1 MKFIPFL
8 VFFCLAQISSP
19 KTIYNH
25 FVTEKKEVALTFDDG
40 PYKESTEKVL
50 NILRNENVKATFF
63 VLGESVEKNKPT
75 LKKIASEGHSIGLH
89 SFSHPNFHKMSYKE
103 IKNEI
108 IKNQAII
115 KDTLGYSPKIIR
127 PPYGII
133 TNNFLNVSIDLDLT
147 IYTWSDDSFDW
158 KKGNSPQYI
167 VENVLKKVK
176 PGQIILMHDKSAN
189 SSNSIKAL
197 PIIIKKLKSNGY
209 SFVTLSIRK

>member
-40 PYKESTEKVL
+40 PYKESSEKVL
-50 NILRNENVKATFF
+50 NILRNENV
-63 VLGESVEKNKPT
+63 
-75 LKKIASEGHSIGLH
+75 KIASEGHSIGLH

-158 KKGNSPQYI
+158 KKGNSPQDI

-197 PIIIKKLKSNGY
+197 PIIIKKLKSKGY

>member
-1 MKFIPFL
+1 
-8 VFFCLAQISSP
+8 
-19 KTIYNH
+19 
-25 FVTEKKEVALTFDDG
+25 
-40 PYKESTEKVL
+40 
-50 NILRNENVKATFF
+50 
-63 VLGESVEKNKPT
+63 
-75 LKKIASEGHSIGLH
+75 
-89 SFSHPNFHKMSYKE
+89 MSYKE

-133 TNNFLNVSIDLDLT
+133 TNNFLNVSIDLYLT

-158 KKGNSPQYI
+158 KKGNSPQDI

-197 PIIIKKLKSNGY
+197 PIIIKKLKSKGY